1 MKSAGGYCNAFL
13 NVRSAIVNIDY
24 RSIVQERVSGLGM
37 AKSNIS
43 DHIESEVGN
52 EAEEYVES
60 IMGSQRIVRVNTP
73 LVNSRKRQH
82 SAPGSAG
89 GEDID
94 HAEFLGE
101 SGNTPSPGLRKE
113 VKKARRTI
121 INEPSPPSTGGR
133 LVVTGAE
140 VHVSADTSVE
150 QLINKLS
157 TDVRSMFSDLSD
169 RIDRLESGLE
179 QRISKKVAQL
189 LDKRVN
195 AEMSRIKKDVD
206 VHIDSVKDEIS
217 ADIAEINER
226 LKRIDNIKMDTPS
239 PQPDISRN
247 VIIHN
252 LPESNSERI
261 DSKVTGLLR
270 DGLKLGSITVGS
282 AERKVPQEGSNKP
295 GVVVVTL
302 KSIDDKKKIMSAKN
316 KLKNHK
322 RYSRVYINHDQSRSE
337 RLLADNFRAILSAV
351 KNGDTNL
358 TLRGARVIRTGSSS
372 DRDSRDARKSSPP
385 PPSRGSRRPGDRNS
399 KPSSPSRSRDSDS
412 RGDRSSGSAGRDD
425 RRSHQRDSRNSRR

>member
-1 MKSAGGYCNAFL
+1 MRSAGGYCNAFL

-24 RSIVQERVSGLGM
+24 RSVVQERVSGLGM

-60 IMGSQRIVRVNTP
+60 IMGSQRIVRVDTP

-94 HAEFLGE
+94 HADFLGE

-121 INEPSPPSTGGR
+121 INDPSSLSTGGR
-133 LVVTGAE
+133 LVVE
-140 VHVSADTSVE
+140 VHVSADASVE

-179 QRISKKVAQL
+179 QRVSKKVAQL
-189 LDKRVN
+189 LDKRVK
-195 AEMSRIKKDVD
+195 AEMNRIKKDVD

-226 LKRIDNIKMDTPS
+226 LNERIDNIKLDTPFLS
-239 PQPDISRN
+239 QISR
-247 VIIHN
+247 
-252 LPESNSERI
+252 
-261 DSKVTGLLR
+261 G
-270 DGLKLGSITVGS
+270 
-282 AERKVPQEGSNKP
+282 
-295 GVVVVTL
+295 TL
-302 KSIDDKKKIMSAKN
+302 
-316 KLKNHK
+316 
-322 RYSRVYINHDQSRSE
+322 
-337 RLLADNFRAILSAV
+337 
-351 KNGDTNL
+351 
-358 TLRGARVIRTGSSS
+358 
-372 DRDSRDARKSSPP
+372 
-385 PPSRGSRRPGDRNS
+385 
-399 KPSSPSRSRDSDS
+399 
-412 RGDRSSGSAGRDD
+412 
-425 RRSHQRDSRNSRR
+425 